1 MNRSEFLDKLREA
14 LENDLS
20 GPVVRENIEYYDSYI
35 QSEVRNGK
43 TEQEVLDM
51 LGDPWMIART
61 IIDTDENE
69 REYYGS
75 ASGTYS
81 SVQNTYTEEEEEQNN
96 SHPIL
101 HLIGIDTW
109 WKRILFFAGIVIVLF
124 IIVAVITGL
133 IAAVLPFAL
142 PLFDTGADP
151 AYDEWT
157 LKEGGVVLMKAAPPL
172 FVPATRQS
180 PKAAKILAA
189 TYDAGTCIS
198 KRPMGE
204 PSVF

>member
-1 MNRSEFLDKLREA
+1 MNRSEVLDKLREA

-142 PLFDTGADP
+142 PL
-151 AYDEWT
+151 
-157 LKEGGVVLMKAAPPL
+157 LILVL
-172 FVPATRQS
+172 
-180 PKAAKILAA
+180 ILRMMS
-189 TYDAGTCIS
+189 G
-198 KRPMGE
+198 R
-204 PSVF
+204 

>member
-96 SHPIL
+96 SHPIV
-101 HLIGIDTW
+101 HLI
-109 WKRILFFAGIVIVLF
+109 
-124 IIVAVITGL
+124 
-133 IAAVLPFAL
+133 
-142 PLFDTGADP
+142 
-151 AYDEWT
+151 
-157 LKEGGVVLMKAAPPL
+157 
-172 FVPATRQS
+172 
-180 PKAAKILAA
+180 
-189 TYDAGTCIS
+189 
-198 KRPMGE
+198 
-204 PSVF
+204 

>member
-75 ASGTYS
+75 ASVRT
-81 SVQNTYTEEEEEQNN
+81 VPCRIPTRK
-96 SHPIL
+96 
-101 HLIGIDTW
+101 
-109 WKRILFFAGIVIVLF
+109 KRRSRTTVILF
-124 IIVAVITGL
+124 
-133 IAAVLPFAL
+133 
-142 PLFDTGADP
+142 
-151 AYDEWT
+151 
-157 LKEGGVVLMKAAPPL
+157 
-172 FVPATRQS
+172 
-180 PKAAKILAA
+180 
-189 TYDAGTCIS
+189 CI
-198 KRPMGE
+198 
-204 PSVF
+204 

>member
-1 MNRSEFLDKLREA
+1 MEEDFVYCGHCDCPLYHCSCN
-14 LENDLS
+14 
-20 GPVVRENIEYYDSYI
+20 Y
-35 QSEVRNGK
+35 
-43 TEQEVLDM
+43 
-51 LGDPWMIART
+51 W
-61 IIDTDENE
+61 TD
-69 REYYGS
+69 RC
-75 ASGTYS
+75 GT
-81 SVQNTYTEEEEEQNN
+81 
-96 SHPIL
+96 
-101 HLIGIDTW
+101 
-109 WKRILFFAGIVIVLF
+109 
-124 IIVAVITGL
+124 AVC
-133 IAAVLPFAL
+133 AAA
-142 PLFDTGADP
+142 FDTGADP